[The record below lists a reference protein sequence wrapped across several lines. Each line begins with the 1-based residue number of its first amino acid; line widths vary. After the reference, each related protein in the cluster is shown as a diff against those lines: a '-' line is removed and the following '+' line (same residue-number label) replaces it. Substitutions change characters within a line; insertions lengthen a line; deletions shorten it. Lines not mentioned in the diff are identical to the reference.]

1 MSELRRFIVDT
12 DTGSVDVWSLKSTE
26 SHRLLQICPSK
37 DVIWNYYFFLE
48 GEGNL
53 TAEAEAQM
61 LSKLS
66 EVCTNVRLV
75 GRYPKEQ
82 SI

>member
-1 MSELRRFIVDT
+1 
-12 DTGSVDVWSLKSTE
+12 LKS
-26 SHRLLQICPSK
+26 RPSK

-48 GEGNL
+48 GEGKLSEEDEKN
-53 TAEAEAQM
+53 M

-75 GRYPKEQ
+75 GRYSKEQ
-82 SI
+82 QI